1 MKIAIQLY
9 GHLRTYKKCF
19 PALKK
24 YLLSKYD
31 CDIFIHTWNTVDH
44 NTKTWH
50 KNRSKNALE
59 KTDKNTLKNLYHP
72 KALKI
77 EKQIPKDLGVL
88 TANNRQISIFGIQSM
103 FYSMKSAN
111 DLRQKY
117 EQDNAFKYDFV
128 VFIRPDILLL
138 KNFEIE
144 KFIKNY
150 TQKELDSCVFHAGG
164 LKTDNFDFEWIVGED
179 TFFFLKPQ
187 AADSLFLDLNNLY
200 YYLKKSSIIPYGPEY
215 FLIQE
220 EEKRHLKPVLLKYLW
235 GQHFDVLR
243 PFTWKN
249 FRRQLISI
257 RLRRKKLKISLLSFL
272 NQSLLKGE
280 FSLFGFGVYLL
291 IGKERA

>member
-1 MKIAIQLY
+1 MKIAIQLF
-9 GHLRTYKKCF
+9 GHLRTYKKCY

-24 YLLSKYD
+24 HLLDRYD
-31 CDIFIHTWNTVDH
+31 CDIFMHTWDTIDH
-44 NTKTWH
+44 STKTWH
-50 KNRSKNALE
+50 KNRSKNPLKKIDE
-59 KTDKNTLKNLYHP
+59 NTLKNLYHP

-88 TANNRQISIFGIQSM
+88 TANNRKISIFGIHSM
-103 FYSMKSAN
+103 FYSMKSVN

-138 KNFEIE
+138 EDFEIE

-150 TQKELDSCVFHAGG
+150 TQKELTSCVFHTGR
-164 LKTDNFDFEWIVGED
+164 LKTANFDFEWIVGED
-179 TFFFLKPQ
+179 VFFFLKPQ
-187 AADSLFLDLNNLY
+187 IADLLFSNLNNLCSY
-200 YYLKKSSIIPYGPEY
+200 FKSQSIIPYGPEY

-220 EEKRHLKPVLLKYLW
+220 EEKRHLKPILLKYFW
-235 GQHFDVLR
+235 GQHFEVLR

-257 RLRRKKLKISLLSFL
+257 RTRERKLKISLLSFL
-272 NQSLLKGE
+272 NYSLLKGE
-280 FSLFGFGVYLL
+280 FVLFGFGFCFS
-291 IGKERA
+291 IGKEKA